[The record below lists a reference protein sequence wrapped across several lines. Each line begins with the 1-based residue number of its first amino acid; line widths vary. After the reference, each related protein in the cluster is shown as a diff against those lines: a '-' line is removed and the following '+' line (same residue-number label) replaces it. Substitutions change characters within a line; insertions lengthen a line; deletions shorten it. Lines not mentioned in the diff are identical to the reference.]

1 MANEVI
7 DLTSSSPPPEN
18 SPTQATAPVSP
29 NRATR
34 NNTNVI
40 EPARSSAAVNFA
52 GLNDEFDLTGDF
64 DGIVPSLP
72 ERAVDVNRRL
82 ATSATRYGTNL
93 EPLPDEI
100 EFFSDDFDVTG
111 DLSDPILVKS
121 AGNKRRRVSPSSFT
135 GKAGTAAKGDVRPTF
150 SSRRSSLE
158 RRSPVP
164 TSSEPRN
171 QSRTDGRISAPAFPS
186 SPDPFASSPPANATR
201 AILPTKSNHCES
213 PDPFASSPRPSPKAV
228 SETFR
233 QENSIPNASA
243 TTRKRSPD
251 PFASSPSP
259 QTNERAQL
267 SRRRDGPD
275 IDIISSPTAPV
286 ISSKS
291 RGQNWDPISSS
302 APENCSGTGYPR
314 NKGTCHSMAIDIESD
329 GSSDELPDIGTLAR
343 KPLKSRSPLRRSRS
357 DIPSTSRV
365 RTSKSTNNYDRE
377 ARAAAK
383 EAEKEKKKLERQAAK
398 DAKARE
404 KERAAA
410 LAEVNKMRTDKKV
423 SAREIIVDLPSLL
436 GPKVQA
442 ETILEGLEIE
452 HTTWES
458 TNIIKW
464 RRKVTSRFNEDVGHW
479 EPIPRRI
486 VAESHVAVILTA
498 EEFVDLALSDD
509 GISTHYFQTQEKFP
523 GQQVIYLLEGLTP
536 WMRKNRNIRNRQ
548 FASGVRTQEG
558 SSSSAA
564 GRRRNAPAPEYISED
579 IIEDALLELQIQD
592 ALIHHT
598 AVPLETA
605 QWVAVFTQHISTIPY
620 KKQRNQALSA
630 GFCME
635 SGQVR
640 TGDDVN
646 DTYIRMLQE
655 IARVTA
661 PIAYGVATEFGSVS
675 ELVKGLETGG
685 PSRLEGL
692 RKTVNKEGAL
702 SDRTIGQAVSKR
714 MHKVFTGRDELST
727 DV

>member
-18 SPTQATAPVSP
+18 SPTQATAPVFP
-29 NRATR
+29 NRATL
-34 NNTNVI
+34 NNGNVT
-40 EPARSSAAVNFA
+40 EPARGSAAMNFA

-64 DGIVPSLP
+64 VEVVPSLP
-72 ERAVDVNRRL
+72 ERAVDVNRR
-82 ATSATRYGTNL
+82 SAISAARYGTTL
-93 EPLPDEI
+93 EPLADEI
-100 EFFSDDFDVTG
+100 EFLSDDFDLTG
-111 DLSDPILVKS
+111 DLSDPTLVES
-121 AGNKRRRVSPSSFT
+121 TGNKRRRISPSPVI

-150 SSRRSSLE
+150 SSRRSSLG
-158 RRSPVP
+158 RRSPVS
-164 TSSEPRN
+164 TSFGPRN
-171 QSRTDGRISAPAFPS
+171 QSRNGGRISAPALPS
-186 SPDPFASSPPANATR
+186 SSDPFASSPPANSTR
-201 AILPTKSNHCES
+201 AIPPTKSNCCAS
-213 PDPFASSPRPSPKAV
+213 PDPFASSPRPSLKAV
-228 SETFR
+228 TKTFT
-233 QENSIPNASA
+233 QDNLIVNTSA
-243 TTRKRSPD
+243 TRKGSPD

-259 QTNERAQL
+259 QTNQRARL
-267 SRRRDGPD
+267 SRRRAGPD
-275 IDIISSPTAPV
+275 IDIISCPTAPV
-286 ISSKS
+286 IASKS
-291 RGQNWDPISSS
+291 QGQNWDPISSS
-302 APENCSGTGYPR
+302 APENCSGIGYSR

-357 DIPSTSRV
+357 DIPSTGRA

-383 EAEKEKKKLERQAAK
+383 QAEKERKKLERQAAK

-404 KERAAA
+404 KERATA

-423 SAREIIVDLPSLL
+423 SAREMIVDLPSLL

-479 EPIPRRI
+479 EPIPQRI
-486 VAESHVAVILTA
+486 VVESHVAVILTA

-509 GISTHYFQTQEKFP
+509 GISAHYSQTQEKFP

-548 FASGVRTQEG
+548 FASGVRTQEA